1 MALLRQ
7 ISTFKTKV
15 VGSVGI
21 PPEAVLKECV
31 RACVTSTYDYIFN
44 NCISLYQRQ
53 HGEDQK
59 VFNHLL
65 SGSNLETIKLFPVI
79 PVNKLTFRML
89 IPKKTRVPT

>member
-59 VFNHLL
+59 VFL
-65 SGSNLETIKLFPVI
+65 SFVVGIESRDDQ
-79 PVNKLTFRML
+79 TFSRY
-89 IPKKTRVPT
+89 TR